1 MVSLPVLHI
10 LVKLFTHLYVRKHC
24 DNLQS
29 GASMYRSGNPLFR
42 LIYRLCAL
50 TLLLALMGSSLPAQ
64 AEPAEQPSIQQVG
77 QYLVYLPL
85 VTSTTRSSS
94 ADLIDAAE
102 ANIGNDA
109 IKGLHVLA
117 ELAVLHVKAA
127 LKSGADEERT
137 RATGT
142 LHYLDSLVVH
152 VNETFHDHL
161 LHGAST
167 LLRVAMAQ
175 MAARAS
181 SALELQHG

>member
-1 MVSLPVLHI
+1 MATQIVPEHAELTI
-10 LVKLFTHLYVRKHC
+10 
-24 DNLQS
+24 
-29 GASMYRSGNPLFR
+29 SGNFR
-42 LIYRLCAL
+42 NELCNTHTA
-50 TLLLALMGSSLPAQ
+50 AG
-64 AEPAEQPSIQQVG
+64 
-77 QYLVYLPL
+77 
-85 VTSTTRSSS
+85 
-94 ADLIDAAE
+94 LIDAAE

-167 LLRVAMAQ
+167 LLRVAIAQ

-181 SALELQHG
+181 SALEVQHG